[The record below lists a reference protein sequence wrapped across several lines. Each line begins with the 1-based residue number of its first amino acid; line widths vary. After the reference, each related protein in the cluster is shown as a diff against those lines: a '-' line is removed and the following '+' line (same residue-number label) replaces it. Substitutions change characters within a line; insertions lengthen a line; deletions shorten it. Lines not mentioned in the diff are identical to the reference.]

1 MARQTSEKPL
11 TPKQLKAARLQ
22 ASGLNQRQTAEA
34 VGVTRRAVE
43 QWNSR
48 KGYRDAVTSFM
59 GTVSFSSKTAQLPL
73 PEPVTCSNGIAPE
86 CPSDLLPSALRAI
99 QDCLDGEHRMGD
111 KLKAASMVLTMLG
124 LNQDMNTHIAG
135 LRAYGLNVIH
145 DRDGRFVLID
155 ERFTDN
161 PE

>member
-11 TPKQLKAARLQ
+11 TPKQLQAAKLQ
-22 ASGLNQRQTAEA
+22 AGGLNQREVAERI
-34 VGVTRRAVE
+34 GVTRRSVE
-43 QWNSR
+43 SWNSR
-48 KGYRDAVTSFM
+48 KGYKDAVNSLM
-59 GTVSFSSKTAQLPL
+59 GTIPFSSKTAQLPL

-86 CPSDLLPSALRAI
+86 CPSDLLPSALRTI

-145 DRDGRFVLID
+145 DRDGKFVLVD
-155 ERFTDN
+155 ERFTEN
-161 PE
+161 LE